1 MSNNTKEILFSKQIQ
16 KSNDLTIDDL
26 NRYLPALRKI
36 DDFTFENHRTNEG
49 VFYGLSS
56 IGLEKI
62 PENSI
67 DLIITEPPNFPIME
81 TNKSGKN
88 LTISEYLNWNQN
100 WINDSHRVLKDT
112 GSIYIICDWKL
123 SGMYQSI
130 LNQKFKIQTRIS
142 WKNEAKKKYNN
153 NLMWT
158 DKLYD
163 IWFASKSNNYLFND
177 MESIRKTNFWND
189 IIHFKANQGEKHPK
203 ELIKRIIKV
212 SSYKLNWVLDPFS
225 RVGDVGVNTI
235 EMGRRFI
242 GFEANKDKIL
252 LSMKK
257 IDRK

>member
-1 MSNNTKEILFSKQIQ
+1 MTNNTKEILFSRQIQ

-36 DDFTFENHRTNEG
+36 DDFTFENHRSNEG
-49 VFYGLSS
+49 VFYGLSLN
-56 IGLEKI
+56 GLKKI
-62 PENSI
+62 SENSI
-67 DLIITEPPNFPIME
+67 DLIITEPPNFPIIE
-81 TNKSGKN
+81 ANRAGNN
-88 LTISEYLNWNQN
+88 LTISEYLNWNQD
-100 WINDSHRVLKDT
+100 WINESYRILKDT

-130 LNQKFKIQTRIS
+130 LNQKFNIQTRIS
-142 WKNEAKKKYNN
+142 WKSESKEKSKNS
-153 NLMWT
+153 LWIDT
-158 DKLYD
+158 LCD
-163 IWFASKSNNYLFND
+163 IWFASKSNNYLFNNMD
-177 MESIRKTNFWND
+177 DVKRTNIWDD
-189 IIHFKANQGEKHPK
+189 IIQFRSNNIEKHPK
-203 ELIKRIIKV
+203 KLIKRIIKA

-225 RVGDVGVNTI
+225 RIGDVGVSAI

>member
-1 MSNNTKEILFSKQIQ
+1 MSNNTKEILFSRHVQN
-16 KSNDLTIDDL
+16 SNDLTIDDL

-36 DDFTFENHRTNEG
+36 DDFTFENHKTNEG
-49 VFYGLSS
+49 VFYGLSLN
-56 IGLEKI
+56 GLKKI

-67 DLIITEPPNFPIME
+67 DLIITEPPNFPLIE
-81 TNKSGKN
+81 ANRIGNN
-88 LTISEYLNWNQN
+88 LTISEYLDWNQN
-100 WINDSHRVLKDT
+100 WINDSYRILKDT

-130 LNQKFKIQTRIS
+130 LNQKFNIQTRIS
-142 WKNEAKKKYNN
+142 WKSESKEKSNN
-153 NLMWT
+153 SPWI

-163 IWFASKSNNYLFND
+163 IWFASKSNDYLFND
-177 MESIRKTNFWND
+177 MNGVKKTNFWDD
-189 IIHFKANQGEKHPK
+189 IIQFRSNQKEKHPK
-203 ELIKRIIKV
+203 ELIKRIIEA

-225 RVGDVGVNTI
+225 RTGDIGVNAI

>member
-1 MSNNTKEILFSKQIQ
+1 MTNNTKEILFSNQIQ

-26 NRYLPALRKI
+26 NKYLPAVRKI
-36 DDFTFENHRTNEG
+36 NDLKFENHKSNEG

-56 IGLEKI
+56 NGLKKI

-67 DLIITEPPNFPIME
+67 DLIITEPPDFPIIDI
-81 TNKSGKN
+81 NKGRNN
-88 LTISEYLNWNQN
+88 LTISEYLDWNRN
-100 WINDSHRVLKDT
+100 WINDSYRILKNT

-123 SGMYQSI
+123 SSMYQSV
-130 LNQKFKIQTRIS
+130 LDQKFNIQTRIS
-142 WKNEAKKKYNN
+142 WKSETKEKSNN
-153 NLMWT
+153 SPWI

-163 IWFASKSNNYLFND
+163 IWFASKSSDYLFND
-177 MESIRKTNFWND
+177 IEGVIRTNFWDD
-189 IIHFKANQGEKHPK
+189 IIQFQSRQKEKYPK
-203 ELIKRIIKV
+203 ELIKRIVEV

-225 RVGDVGVNTI
+225 RVGDIGINAI

-242 GFEANKDKIL
+242 GFDANKDKIL

>member
-1 MSNNTKEILFSKQIQ
+1 MYSFRNKSIYNNYISN
-16 KSNDLTIDDL
+16 SNELTLDDL
-26 NRYLPALRKI
+26 NKYLPALRKI

-56 IGLEKI
+56 DGLKKI

-67 DLIITEPPNFPIME
+67 DLIITEPPNFPLIE
-81 TNKSGKN
+81 ANRIGIN
-88 LTISEYLNWNQN
+88 LTISEYLDWNQN
-100 WINDSHRVLKDT
+100 WINDSYRILKDT

-130 LNQKFKIQTRIS
+130 LNQKFNIQTRIS
-142 WKNEAKKKYNN
+142 WKSESKDKSKNSI
-153 NLMWT
+153 WI

-163 IWFASKSNNYLFND
+163 IWFASKSNDYFFND
-177 MESIRKTNFWND
+177 MNGVRKTNFWND
-189 IIHFKANQGEKHPK
+189 IIQFRSNQGEKHPK
-203 ELIKRIIKV
+203 ELIRRIIEA

-225 RVGDVGVNTI
+225 RVGDIGVNAI

>member
-1 MSNNTKEILFSKQIQ
+1 MTNNTNEILFSRKIQ

-49 VFYGLSS
+49 VFYGLSLN
-56 IGLEKI
+56 GLKKI
-62 PENSI
+62 SENSI

-81 TNKSGKN
+81 AKNVGNN
-88 LTISEYLNWNQN
+88 LTISEYLNWNQD
-100 WINDSHRVLKDT
+100 WINESYRILKDT

-130 LNQKFKIQTRIS
+130 LNQKFDIQTRIS
-142 WKNEAKKKYNN
+142 WKSESKEKSKNS
-153 NLMWT
+153 LWI

-163 IWFASKSNNYLFND
+163 IWFASKSNNYLFNN
-177 MESIRKTNFWND
+177 MGGVKRTNIWDD
-189 IIHFKANQGEKHPK
+189 IIQIKSNNIEKHPK
-203 ELIKRIIKV
+203 ELIKRIIKA

-225 RVGDVGVNTI
+225 RIGDVGVNAI

>member
-1 MSNNTKEILFSKQIQ
+1 MYSFRNKSIYNNYISN
-16 KSNDLTIDDL
+16 SNELTLDDL
-26 NRYLPALRKI
+26 NKYLPALRKI

-56 IGLEKI
+56 NGLKKI

-67 DLIITEPPNFPIME
+67 DLIITEPPNFPLIE
-81 TNKSGKN
+81 ANRIGIN
-88 LTISEYLNWNQN
+88 LTISEYLDWNQN
-100 WINDSHRVLKDT
+100 WINDSYRILKDT

-123 SGMYQSI
+123 SSMYQSV
-130 LNQKFKIQTRIS
+130 LNQKFNIQTRIS
-142 WKNEAKKKYNN
+142 WQNEFKENSKSS
-153 NLMWT
+153 LWI
-158 DKLYD
+158 DKLCD
-163 IWFASKSNNYLFND
+163 IWVASKSNNYFFNNID
-177 MESIRKTNFWND
+177 GVVNTNFWSD
-189 IIHFKANQGEKHPK
+189 FVQFESSKTEKYPK
-203 ELIKRIIKV
+203 RLIKRIIEA

-225 RVGDVGVNTI
+225 RVGDIGVNAI

>member
-1 MSNNTKEILFSKQIQ
+1 MSNNTKEILFSRQIQ

-56 IGLEKI
+56 NGLKKI

-67 DLIITEPPNFPIME
+67 DLIITEPPNFPIIRG
-81 TNKSGKN
+81 KSRIGNN
-88 LTISEYLNWNQN
+88 LTISEYLDWNQN
-100 WINDSHRVLKDT
+100 WINDSYRILKDT

-130 LNQKFKIQTRIS
+130 LNQKFNIQTRIS
-142 WKNEAKKKYNN
+142 WKSESKE
-153 NLMWT
+153 
-158 DKLYD
+158 
-163 IWFASKSNNYLFND
+163 KSNNSFGLINYMISGLHQNRMIIFLMILNGV
-177 MESIRKTNFWND
+177 IKTNFWDD
-189 IIHFKANQGEKHPK
+189 IIQFQSNQKEKHPK
-203 ELIKRIIKV
+203 ELIKRIIEV

-225 RVGDVGVNTI
+225 RVGDIGVNAI

>member
-1 MSNNTKEILFSKQIQ
+1 MSNNTKEILFSDQIQ

-26 NRYLPALRKI
+26 NKYLPALQKI
-36 DDFTFENHRTNEG
+36 DDFTFENHKTNEG
-49 VFYGLSS
+49 VFHGLS
-56 IGLEKI
+56 IKGLKKI

-67 DLIITEPPNFPIME
+67 DLIITEPPSSPIIE
-81 TNKSGKN
+81 AKEPGNN
-88 LTISEYLNWNQN
+88 ITINEYLDWNQN
-100 WINDSHRVLKDT
+100 WINDSYRILKDT
-112 GSIYIICDWKL
+112 GSIYMICDWKL

-142 WKNEAKKKYNN
+142 WKNEAKEKSDNTI
-153 NLMWT
+153 WI

-163 IWFASKSNNYLFND
+163 IWFASKSNDYLFND
-177 MESIRKTNFWND
+177 KKGARKTNFWND
-189 IIHFKANQGEKHPK
+189 IIQFDKNQKEKHPK

-225 RVGDVGVNTI
+225 RIGDIGVNAI

>member
-1 MSNNTKEILFSKQIQ
+1 MSNNTKEILFSRQIQ

-56 IGLEKI
+56 NGLKKI
-62 PENSI
+62 SENSI

-81 TNKSGKN
+81 ANKAGNN

-100 WINDSHRVLKDT
+100 WINDSYRILKDT

-130 LNQKFKIQTRIS
+130 LNQKFNIQTRIS
-142 WKNEAKKKYNN
+142 WKSETKEKSNN
-153 NLMWT
+153 SPWI

-177 MESIRKTNFWND
+177 IDGVKKTNFWDD
-189 IIHFKANQGEKHPK
+189 IIQFKTRPK
-203 ELIKRIIKV
+203 EKSSQRI
-212 SSYKLNWVLDPFS
+212 
-225 RVGDVGVNTI
+225 
-235 EMGRRFI
+235 
-242 GFEANKDKIL
+242 DKENN
-252 LSMKK
+252 
-257 IDRK
+257 

>member
-1 MSNNTKEILFSKQIQ
+1 MKIQ

-26 NRYLPALRKI
+26 NKYLPALRKI
-36 DDFTFENHRTNEG
+36 EDFRFENHKTNEG

-56 IGLEKI
+56 NGLKKI

-81 TNKSGKN
+81 KNKTGNN
-88 LTISEYLNWNQN
+88 LTISEYLDWNQN
-100 WINDSHRVLKDT
+100 WINDSYRILKDT
-112 GSIYIICDWKL
+112 GSIYIICDWKS
-123 SGMYQSI
+123 SGMYQSV
-130 LNQKFKIQTRIS
+130 LNQKFNIQTRIS
-142 WKNEAKKKYNN
+142 WKNESKEKSS
-153 NLMWT
+153 NLIWI

-177 MESIRKTNFWND
+177 MKSVRKTNFWND
-189 IIHFKANQGEKHPK
+189 IIQFRSNKIEKHPK
-203 ELIKRIIKV
+203 ELIKRIIEA

-225 RVGDVGVNTI
+225 RMGDIGLYTI